1 MNNQNIKENE
11 LNVQLNL
18 VNNKLHFIGNA
29 IGKEQ
34 VSIDYVPPY
43 GDNLGHTSL
52 ELFLLSLSS
61 CLGSSVL
68 LLLRKMNRNIEV
80 FTINAKG
87 VRKNQ
92 HPTCFE
98 YINLEIQ
105 ITSKDVIANEVE
117 KAIELS
123 EDSICPVWAMIKGN
137 VEVTVSYKIR

>member
-1 MNNQNIKENE
+1 
-11 LNVQLNL
+11 
-18 VNNKLHFIGNA
+18 
-29 IGKEQ
+29 
-34 VSIDYVPPY
+34 
-43 GDNLGHTSL
+43 
-52 ELFLLSLSS
+52 
-61 CLGSSVL
+61 
-68 LLLRKMNRNIEV
+68 MNRNIEV

-137 VEVTVSYKIR
+137 VEVTVSYKIQ